1 MKKLSLFVAMA
12 LAAAVN
18 YSCGEYDNAVE
29 NSKIVFADENG
40 DSHEVDLIAS
50 LQGTPGAEMEF
61 SFSTFED
68 DYCAIVTGDYQ
79 TPATEVKAND
89 DVKNSVA
96 KKRTQFKFTVGDD
109 GLVKVYGKSAIKTLY
124 IGGGDQEVVVSF
136 EQAKLANLEY
146 LQIANAKIENIVLP
160 ALEKL
165 GFLSIYR
172 CIGLN
177 NLNVTALQ
185 NLDTL
190 YVRELKESNL
200 TSLDLSY
207 NKNLENIWIAGTAS
221 EKNTL
226 STIDLSNN
234 TNLIRATVSY
244 NNLSLIKFGGNY
256 ENLTN
261 LTLTDNNLTELNL
274 NGSFPNLKDLYVNK
288 NKLAAL
294 DVSGL
299 SALTTLNVSENLFTF
314 ATLPT
319 ENVYKNQ
326 SKNYSD
332 QAKIKVALE
341 NNVLDLTDQLN
352 VKGVETVYT
361 INGATEIEDY
371 VILAPGKFKFIKNL
385 SNVVVSMTNEYFP
398 GLTIETEPF
407 DVPDPSN
414 EVFVWE
420 KKDNTEYVVGGTLVA
435 VPAVSGVEPYTE
447 RIGYWMQQYATI
459 LIDGTTE
466 TLQKDKFNYIRVDLE
481 EPLKEG
487 MKVSFTGFRYCDGD
501 AKANLYLLFNICDKD
516 PENYLPNVFK
526 PDYTGYT
533 TFGYNTKY
541 VFNNIKG
548 SSLKPNTYTFEVT
561 QPLVG
566 AKSFKIVRNDAET
579 EIYLT
584 KISILRQ

>member
-29 NSKIVFADENG
+29 NSKIVFVDENG
-40 DSHEVDLIAS
+40 DSHEADLVAS

-89 DVKNSVA
+89 DVKNSTA

-109 GLVKVYGKSAIKTLY
+109 GLVKVYGKSNIKTLY
-124 IGGGDQEVVVSF
+124 IGGGNEDVVVSF
-136 EQAKLANLEY
+136 EQAKLANLEW
-146 LQIANAKIENIVLP
+146 LQISNAKIETIKLP

-299 SALTTLNVSENLFTF
+299 PALTTLNVSENLFTF

-326 SKNYSD
+326 SKNYAD
-332 QAKIKVALE
+332 QAKIKVSLE

-420 KKDNTEYVVGGTLVA
+420 KKDTEYLVGGKLVA
-435 VPAVSGVEPYTE
+435 VPTVSGVEPYTE

-533 TFGYNTKY
+533 TFGWNTKC

-584 KISILRQ
+584 KISILRH

>member
-29 NSKIVFADENG
+29 NSKIVFVDENG
-40 DSHEVDLIAS
+40 DSHEADLVAS

-89 DVKNSVA
+89 DVKNSTA

-109 GLVKVYGKSAIKTLY
+109 GLVKVYGKSNIKTLY
-124 IGGGDQEVVVSF
+124 IGGGNEDVVVSF
-136 EQAKLANLEY
+136 EQAKLANLEW
-146 LQIANAKIENIVLP
+146 LQISNAKIETIKLP

-274 NGSFPNLKDLYVNK
+274 NGSFPVLKDLFVNK

-299 SALTTLNVSENLFTF
+299 PALTTLNVSENLFTF

-352 VKGVETVYT
+352 VKGIETVYT

-371 VILAPGKFKFIKNL
+371 VILAPGKFKFIKSL

-420 KKDNTEYVVGGTLVA
+420 KKDDTEYVVGGTLVA

-533 TFGYNTKY
+533 TFGWNTKY

-566 AKSFKIVRNDAET
+566 AKSFKIVRNEAET

-584 KISILRQ
+584 KISILRH